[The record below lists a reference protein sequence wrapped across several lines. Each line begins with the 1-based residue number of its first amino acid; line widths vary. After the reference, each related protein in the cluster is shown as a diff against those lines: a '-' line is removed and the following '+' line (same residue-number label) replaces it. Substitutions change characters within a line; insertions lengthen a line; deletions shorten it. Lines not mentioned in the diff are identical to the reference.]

1 MRACR
6 HRIGNELQLLDRQN
20 ERLFL
25 TELFPDEAQLQRRD
39 AGARGL

>member
-1 MRACR
+1 MFHAT
-6 HRIGNELQLLDRQN
+6 QLFGQN